1 MRDLQRYTLIPVG
14 QDEPDAYLEL
24 DPNGP
29 WVLYRDVALSTPPE
43 PGLSEA
49 WARAEAALP
58 EGWYIIGVRQ
68 DGGSDMPWRATAY
81 REDPDL
87 SWFQRHH
94 RGTGPTPAAA
104 LLALAA
110 RLEGGRE

>member
-1 MRDLQRYTLIPVG
+1 MRDLQAECAEVCTSSCHADDCEHHGHLP
-14 QDEPDAYLEL
+14 
-24 DPNGP
+24 
-29 WVLYRDVALSTPPE
+29 ALSTPPE

-110 RLEGGRE
+110 RLEGGTE